1 MKANLVYFERWVD
14 PIGPKVIKESNA
26 FKMTK
31 LSFNDDP
38 EKNWKAFET
47 AHGYQTLPS
56 TDTEIRYWPGLEM
69 IERCPDLLAVS
80 VAGAGYDMVDVDACT
95 ERGVLVV
102 NQTGSNSESVAQH
115 VLGLMLN
122 LSKKINQSDRAIH
135 LEDRGWT
142 RWNYIGSELT
152 GRTLGII
159 GLGQIGRRLSE
170 IAKIFS
176 MNVISYDPNLNLG
189 DFVERGAKSVSLE
202 ELCSSADFVSIN
214 CPLNDDTEGMFGT
227 AQFNAMKE
235 SAIFISTARGGIHD
249 EKALEVAID
258 IKKISGA
265 GVDVFTDEP
274 PSHNHPLL
282 SFDNVIATPHN
293 AGITSDCLFN
303 MSEWAAKQWID
314 IWAGKRPPRF
324 KNPDVW
330 GKYSERFKAIT
341 GHSVI
346 D

>member
-14 PIGPKVIKESNA
+14 PIGPKVIKESNV

-38 EKNWKAFET
+38 EKNWRALET

-95 ERGVLVV
+95 EKGVLVV

-135 LEDRGWT
+135 RKDRSWS
-142 RWNYIGSELT
+142 RWNYIGNELT
-152 GRTLGII
+152 GRTLGVI
-159 GLGQIGRRLSE
+159 GLGQIGRRLTE

-176 MNVISYDPNLNLG
+176 MNVISYDPNLNLT
-189 DFVERGAKSVSLE
+189 DFLERGAESVSLKD
-202 ELCSSADFVSIN
+202 LCSTADFVSIN
-214 CPLNDDTEGMFGT
+214 CPLNDDTEGMFGES
-227 AQFNAMKE
+227 QFNAMKY

-249 EKALEVAID
+249 EKALEEAIQN
-258 IKKISGA
+258 KKISGA
-265 GVDVFTDEP
+265 GVDVFKD
-274 PSHNHPLL
+274 
-282 SFDNVIATPHN
+282 
-293 AGITSDCLFN
+293 
-303 MSEWAAKQWID
+303 
-314 IWAGKRPPRF
+314 
-324 KNPDVW
+324 
-330 GKYSERFKAIT
+330 
-341 GHSVI
+341 
-346 D
+346 